1 MNLLPPK
8 TYIRV
13 ANIYDMQLNQ
23 LQSEIL
29 LSIKRL
35 KADQQMDV
43 LQYIGD
49 LRQSDRRVKERLKN
63 QALREIQQALRKE
76 VAL

>member
-13 ANIYDMQLNQ
+13 ANTYDMQLNQ

-29 LSIKRL
+29 LSVKRL

-49 LRQSDRRVKERLKN
+49 LRQSDRRAKERLKI

-76 VAL
+76 VTL

>member
-63 QALREIQQALRKE
+63 QALREFQQALRKE

>member
-1 MNLLPPK
+1 
-8 TYIRV
+8 
-13 ANIYDMQLNQ
+13 MQLNQ

-29 LSIKRL
+29 LSVKRL
-35 KADQQMDV
+35 KADQQKDV

-49 LRQSDRRVKERLKN
+49 LRQSDRRLKERLKN
-63 QALREIQQALRKE
+63 QALREIQRALRKE